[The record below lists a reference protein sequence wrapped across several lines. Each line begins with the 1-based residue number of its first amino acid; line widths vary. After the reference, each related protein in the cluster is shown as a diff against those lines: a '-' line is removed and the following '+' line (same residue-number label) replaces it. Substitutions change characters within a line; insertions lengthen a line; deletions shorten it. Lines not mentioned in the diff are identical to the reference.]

1 MTYTAKEA
9 VSSIS
14 CNPAFSKKNAIKCLL
29 LSMVIALSSCGSSRV
44 YQGKELAIAY
54 LNNSNAQ
61 HNEREQE
68 VTGYQVRISYQI
80 DDSTKVSGM
89 GVPITDHLIVT
100 ADHVVRNLA
109 VGQSVNVQMGKTG
122 KLSKPVAAQL
132 VMRSPEK
139 DLAYLKLTQ
148 HTLPSNAVPIWCDNQ
163 QLGDKVTMTKLSGSA
178 TLTIA
183 SGTLS
188 GITDR
193 PRMTE
198 SFNQKAAN
206 NGAEP
211 NSMLDEP
218 VNFVLLHRNMQGGFS
233 GGAMFNVNKNCV
245 TGISSMVASFN
256 DLAQPQRYESVKE
269 ALNRKYWSQNSKVLA
284 FGIPT
289 KTVLEHA
296 KGL

>member
-1 MTYTAKEA
+1 MTYVAKEA
-9 VSSIS
+9 VSSINS
-14 CNPAFSKKNAIKCLL
+14 NPAFSKKNGIKCFL

-61 HNEREQE
+61 HNVREQE

-80 DDSTKVSGM
+80 NGSTTVSGM
-89 GVPITDHLIVT
+89 GVPVTERLIVT
-100 ADHVVRNLA
+100 ADHVVRNLT
-109 VGQSVNVQMGKTG
+109 VGQSVDVQMGEIG

-148 HTLPSNAVPIWCDNQ
+148 HVLPRNAVPSWCDNH
-163 QLGDKVTMTKLSGSA
+163 QLGDKVSMTKLSGSA
-178 TLTIA
+178 TLTVA

-193 PRMTE
+193 PRMTD
-198 SFNQKAAN
+198 SFNEKAAN
-206 NGAEP
+206 NGVEP

-233 GGAMFNVNKNCV
+233 GGAMFSVNNNCV

-289 KTVLEHA
+289 KTILQYA